1 MIMKK
6 NCYLVLLA
14 VMITAASNLLIQ
26 CTSAG
31 GLNLS
36 NTETWITFS
45 EVRTAS
51 DRSLVLFFNCDST
64 DIDAIDISNPAEW
77 KINGEPAAAV
87 HRYVFQTDGFNHH
100 IYLETDK
107 FVKGKTYKVE
117 TPYGNAHFKFDDTKI
132 FCESIKTNQV
142 GYSALSTTRYANFAI
157 WLGTGGSR
165 QIEGALPDYT
175 VVNANGK
182 TVASGKLKEIGE
194 DTSAGGYVYRINLS
208 DVPEGGPYKITVDGI
223 GSSYLFGVG
232 GEFSNRLAYTIFRAQ
247 YLQRC
252 GCPVLEPALRME
264 PCHTLIYK
272 VDGPIGEA
280 NIDVVGDE
288 ETFIVHGGYHDAGD
302 ADRRAYHISN
312 PMLNLMIYE
321 TFPEYFTDGQFRIP
335 GDFDADYHILNYE
348 NNIPDIIDEA
358 LWGTLAWEY
367 LQTEDGSIYWGTETR
382 GYAEP
387 FSAPYDHDIKKYG
400 TVRFDNRA
408 TSPAAGLFLHLARII
423 KPYNPQ
429 KADELLER
437 GDRAYKAA
445 MDPKKAAAILARAR
459 ELGERAPNNNG
470 WEVMAEPEQLYYHI
484 QRYLLTQDKADYD
497 AIRRLYTI
505 VDGLKE
511 SVFLARCPG
520 YSLNDGIFD
529 NPAYIMSYILEKNV
543 PTDPD
548 IVDFFKA
555 AMKAAADANIDE
567 LRTHAFPVGNDPANG
582 GWGHNVRQTQYA
594 MIPLLHWQL
603 TKDQK
608 YFDAASELMD
618 YKLGLNPIGVCYVTG
633 LGSHQVYN
641 IHDRESTYTKEE
653 LGWGSKPGITVFGP
667 GVVSGR
673 NIRGVIPTI
682 DDLSKERQYVDDR
695 ALISFNEFTIFETMH
710 YDALYTI
717 LAGGG
722 KWNGNNPFE

>member
-1 MIMKK
+1 MNKK
-6 NCYLVLLA
+6 VLSVIGIVLA
-14 VMITAASNLLIQ
+14 TGCMLFF
-26 CTSAG
+26 SACDEYQPTNEIPG
-31 GLNLS
+31 IS
-36 NTETWITFS
+36 FREI
-45 EVRTAS
+45 RTAS
-51 DRSLVLFFNCDST
+51 DCVIVAFFNCDSMDVNT
-64 DIDAIDISNPAEW
+64 IDTGKPAEW
-77 KINGEPAAAV
+77 KINGKPAASV
-87 HRYVFQTDGFNHH
+87 YRYAMQTDGVNHH

-107 FVKGKTYKVE
+107 LVNGKKYTVE
-117 TPYGNAHFKFDDTKI
+117 TPYGNRRFKFDERKV

-142 GYSALSTTRYANFAI
+142 GYSALSKTRYANFAI
-157 WLGTGGSR
+157 WIGTGGSR
-165 QIEGALPDYT
+165 KIEGALPDYT
-175 VVNANGK
+175 VFNAKGK
-182 TVASGKLKEIGE
+182 TVASGKLQEIG
-194 DTSAGGYVYRINLS
+194 DDASAGGYVYRINIA
-208 DVPEGGPYKITVDGI
+208 DVPEGGPYKITVKGY
-223 GSSYLFGVG
+223 GSSYPFGVG

-252 GCPVLEPALRME
+252 GCPVHEPALRQD
-264 PCHTLIYK
+264 PCHTLIYH

-288 ETFIVHGGYHDAGD
+288 PTFKCYGGYHDAGD

-321 TFPEYFTDGQFRIP
+321 TFPEYFTDGQFHIP

-358 LWGTLAWEY
+358 LWGALAWEY

-387 FSAPYDHDIKKYG
+387 FSAPLDKDIKKYG

-408 TSPAAGLFLHLARII
+408 TCPAAGLFLHLARII

-429 KADELLER
+429 KAAELMER
-437 GDRAYKAA
+437 GDRAFKAG
-445 MDPKKAAAILARAR
+445 MDPQKAAAIQVRAR
-459 ELGERAPNNNG
+459 ELNERGFNSTG

-484 QRYLLTQDKADYD
+484 QRYLLTRDEADHD
-497 AIRRLYTI
+497 AVKRLYTI
-505 VDGLKE
+505 ADSLKE
-511 SVFLARCPG
+511 SVFVARCPG
-520 YSLNDGIFD
+520 YSLNDRIFD

-543 PTDPD
+543 PTDPA
-548 IVDFFKA
+548 IVASFKA
-555 AMKAAADANIDE
+555 AIKAAADANIAE
-567 LRTHAFPVGNDPANG
+567 LRAHAFPIGNDPANG

-594 MIPLLHWQL
+594 VIPLLHWQL

-618 YKLGLNPIGVCYVTG
+618 YKLGLNPMGISYVTG
-633 LGSHQVYN
+633 LGFHQVLN

-667 GVVSGR
+667 GVVTGR
-673 NIRGVIPTI
+673 NIRGVIPAI
-682 DDLSKERQYVDDR
+682 NELPKERQYTDDR

-722 KWNGNNPFE
+722 KWNGTNPFE